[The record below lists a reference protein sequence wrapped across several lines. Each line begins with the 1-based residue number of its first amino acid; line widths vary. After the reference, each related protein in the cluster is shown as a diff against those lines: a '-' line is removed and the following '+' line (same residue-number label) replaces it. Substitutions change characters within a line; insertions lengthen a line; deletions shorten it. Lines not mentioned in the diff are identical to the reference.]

1 MHAKTDLT
9 DWALLHYLFNKS
21 RELNLSKDSY
31 IPINYKCIMNENPM
45 LGISTK
51 DPLTVR
57 FKRLESIG
65 LINSHKSIDNHKFIK
80 LTNLTFSIIGG
91 WQDE

>member
-1 MHAKTDLT
+1 
-9 DWALLHYLFNKS
+9 
-21 RELNLSKDSY
+21 
-31 IPINYKCIMNENPM
+31 MNENPM